1 MTYFIHDIRYR
12 LLPLFL
18 IITDILIRFIT
29 ELLYLY
35 FQNRWYDWIVLFRFI
50 LYQGS
55 FSWNRNNESCLRTD
69 FIHNMLLVLVIFFR
83 LKTERPSTLYIL
95 NNEDLLM
102 IKSNTWKWLQTHEEI
117 FLYGWLTWCT
127 KVELIVSNSIITYQ
141 RGKNLPKQLKRYE
154 GIFTCT
160 C

>member
-1 MTYFIHDIRYR
+1 MSLWILTKNCCLINMNNDIFYTWYQGQVVAT
-12 LLPLFL
+12 FSHH
-18 IITDILIRFIT
+18 ITDILIRFIT

-55 FSWNRNNESCLRTD
+55 FSWNRNHESCLRTD

-117 FLYGWLTWCT
+117 FFIWL
-127 KVELIVSNSIITYQ
+127 VDMVH
-141 RGKNLPKQLKRYE
+141 
-154 GIFTCT
+154 
-160 C
+160 